1 MAGVLLRKREGDL
14 VSQRHVQEG
23 RVKTK
28 AGAGGTQPQTEEHQ
42 ELEGARR
49 ISLSE
54 PWEGTQPCPNL
65 ELDFCPLE
73 V

>member
-42 ELEGARR
+42 EPPGAGRGKKDF
-49 ISLSE
+49 SLGALGGHTAL
-54 PWEGTQPCPNL
+54 PKP
-65 ELDFCPLE
+65 
-73 V
+73 